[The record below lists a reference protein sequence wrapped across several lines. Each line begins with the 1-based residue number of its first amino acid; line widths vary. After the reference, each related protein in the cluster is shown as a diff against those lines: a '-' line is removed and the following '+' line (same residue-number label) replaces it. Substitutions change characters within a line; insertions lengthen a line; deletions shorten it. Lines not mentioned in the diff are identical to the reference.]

1 MMFERL
7 RARAE
12 RAGQAAV
19 LAVIARL
26 AREAVLPP
34 DVKVETGE
42 DGLTLSGRGLR
53 RRMLDDPRLRGV
65 GR

>member
-1 MMFERL
+1 MMFKGL
-7 RARAE
+7 KARAT

-26 AREAVLPP
+26 AREAALPP
-34 DVKVETGE
+34 DVTVETGE
-42 DGLTLSGRGLR
+42 DRLTLSGRGLR
-53 RRMLDDPRLRGV
+53 RRMLDDSRLRGI

>member
-1 MMFERL
+1 MFERL
-7 RARAE
+7 KARAA
-12 RAGQAAV
+12 RTGQVAA

-26 AREAVLPP
+26 ARNAVLPR
-34 DVKVETGE
+34 DVRVDTSE

-53 RRMLDDPRLRGV
+53 RRMLDDPRLRGI

>member
-1 MMFERL
+1 MFERL
-7 RARAE
+7 KARAA

-26 AREAVLPP
+26 ARNAVLPR
-34 DVKVETGE
+34 DVRVDTSD

-53 RRMLDDPRLRGV
+53 RRMLDDPRLRGI

>member
-1 MMFERL
+1 MFERL
-7 RARAE
+7 KARAG